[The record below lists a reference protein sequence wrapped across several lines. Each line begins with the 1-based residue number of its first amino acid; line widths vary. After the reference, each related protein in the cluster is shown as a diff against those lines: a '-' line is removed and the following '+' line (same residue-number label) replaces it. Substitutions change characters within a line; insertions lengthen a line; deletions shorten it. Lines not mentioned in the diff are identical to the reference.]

1 MTTSEIKSKFLNE
14 FQAKVKQIYN
24 KIDTNYMGTCN
35 KFEANLEIIKKE
47 IEANFSAI
55 QANFGLSKEY
65 YTEAK
70 FRDNP

>member
-1 MTTSEIKSKFLNE
+1 
-14 FQAKVKQIYN
+14 
-24 KIDTNYMGTCN
+24 MGTCN
-35 KFEANLEIIKKE
+35 KFEANLEITKKE

-55 QANFGLSKEY
+55 QVNFDLSKEY